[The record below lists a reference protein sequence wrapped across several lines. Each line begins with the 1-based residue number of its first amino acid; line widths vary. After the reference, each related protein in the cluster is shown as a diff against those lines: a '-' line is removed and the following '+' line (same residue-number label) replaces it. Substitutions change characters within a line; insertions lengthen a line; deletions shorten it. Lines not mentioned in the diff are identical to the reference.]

1 MATNPLYHTN
11 DSPNNSTQPT
21 KAVNRQGVS
30 VSRTHNTFDM
40 SYFHYKTQK
49 FGQYEPFFVMEGV
62 PGDVIPFSSSH
73 NVRALPMS
81 SPFLSSLKL
90 NKDYFL
96 VPNQAIQPNTWEYIF
111 RNPTQ
116 GDDVPEDAHNLF
128 PIGSGANSIIRTFLS
143 SLSGP
148 APDSSDGWI
157 RVLWSLLLSE
167 PFLSSGSLLYQL
179 GYKINFSFVYD
190 DDTISSF
197 DSAFDYFINGI
208 EFINIELDNGQTF
221 SSDDIGKYAVISLM
235 RFYGSRCFVE
245 ELSMSPGFSCPSLSS
260 FDSIFPDDSFI
271 SMDRVIAYQLSCA
284 QYYVNPNV
292 DFIYNAQLYRD
303 NIYSLWRKSFA
314 DEDGVTGTSQIL
326 TFPYN
331 GTIVSY
337 DYCSLAYYERAC
349 NYIIEGW
356 NDLTLPD
363 IVNIYDYINALFG
376 LRESLRFGD
385 YFTDSRTQ
393 PLAVGDNNV
402 PVVDGS
408 INVIDTSRSIIY
420 QRFRN
425 AVVKLGNNFGD
436 YLRGIFGTEP
446 SPDYH
451 IPKFIVHQDFD
462 VSGFEVSNTT
472 SESQGN
478 IVTNLNTQDDTY
490 VFEVSV
496 DMPCVILGISS
507 FTIPRAYMQTKDR
520 QFFHQNRFDMF
531 NPMLQYVGDQPVYNI
546 ERTQQTSEDIFGYQS
561 RYNEYKQRYSVV
573 SGGFTSVL
581 PAWTFVAD
589 SLFDPVVS
597 FDIAD
602 NQSPDFIRA
611 HDYEFNRFLSRI
623 PGYSLGTGFHFII
636 VYNNKCVA
644 NRPMEVNPNTL

>member
-1 MATNPLYHTN
+1 MATNPLYKNN
-11 DSPNNSTQPT
+11 DSPSNSTQPT
-21 KAVNRQGVS
+21 KAVNRQGVN
-30 VSRTHNTFDM
+30 VHRTHNTFDM
-40 SYFHYKTQK
+40 SYFHFKTQK
-49 FGQYEPFFVMEGV
+49 FGQYEPFFVMEAV
-62 PGDVIPFSSSH
+62 PGDVIPFSNSH

-96 VPNQAIQPNTWEYIF
+96 IPNQAIQPNTWEYIF

-116 GDDVPEDAHNLF
+116 GDDIPEDAHNVF
-128 PIGSGANSIIRTFLS
+128 PIFSNGSSILSSFLS
-143 SLSGP
+143 LIRNYSE
-148 APDSSDGWI
+148 DSSNSL
-157 RVLWSLLLSE
+157 VLWSLLSAEL
-167 PFLSSGSLLYQL
+167 FLSSGSLLYQL
-179 GYKINFSFVYD
+179 GCKFNIQFIDSDGSYF
-190 DDTISSF
+190 SF
-197 DSAFDYFINGI
+197 DSLFDKFVNSISYL
-208 EFINIELDNGQTF
+208 EIELEDGRVFN
-221 SSDDIGKYAVISLM
+221 SDDIGNYAVISLL
-235 RFYGSRCFVE
+235 RFYGSRAFINEIYVE
-245 ELSMSPGFSCPSLSS
+245 GFTSYDYHLIISNV
-260 FDSIFPDDSFI
+260 DSINL
-271 SMDRVIAYQLSCA
+271 DRLIAYQLSCA
-284 QYYVNPNV
+284 QFYVNPNV

-303 NIYSLWRKSFA
+303 NLYSLWVKAFS

-331 GTIVSY
+331 GMIIPY
-337 DYCSLAYYERAC
+337 DYCSRAYYQRVF
-349 NYIIEGW
+349 NYIVEGL
-356 NDLTLPD
+356 NDFTDLEFSL
-363 IVNIYDYINALFG
+363 VFDYLNAIFG

-393 PLAVGDNNV
+393 PLAVGENNI

-451 IPKFIVHQDFD
+451 IPKFIIHQDFD

-472 SESQGN
+472 SESQGS

-490 VFEVSV
+490 VFEVTV
-496 DMPCVILGISS
+496 DMPCVIIGISYFS
-507 FTIPRAYMQTKDR
+507 IPRAYMQTKDR
-520 QFFHQNRFDMF
+520 PFFHKNRFDMF
-531 NPMLQYVGDQPVYNI
+531 NPMLQYVGDQPVYNY
-546 ERTQQTSEDIFGYQS
+546 ERTSQTSEDIFGYQS

-597 FDIAD
+597 FDVIS
-602 NQSPDFIRA
+602 NQGPDFIRA

-623 PGYSLGTGFHFII
+623 PGYSLGTGFHFIV

>member
-1 MATNPLYHTN
+1 MASNPLYRTN
-11 DSPNNSTQPT
+11 DSPNNSTQPS
-21 KAVNRQGVS
+21 KAVNRQGVN
-30 VSRTHNTFDM
+30 VRRTHNTFDM
-40 SYFHYKTQK
+40 SYFHFKTQK

-62 PGDVIPFSSSH
+62 PGDVIPFSNSH

-116 GDDVPEDAHNLF
+116 GDDVPEDAHNVFPLF
-128 PIGSGANSIIRTFLS
+128 SNGSSVIGSFLDS
-143 SLSGP
+143 FSMSFHSGNFDK
-148 APDSSDGWI
+148 A
-157 RVLWSLLLSE
+157 LWCLLSLE
-167 PFLSSGSLLYQL
+167 LFLSSGSLLYQL
-179 GYKINFSFVYD
+179 GCKINVDLIAPDGSVL
-190 DDTISSF
+190 SF
-197 DSAFDYFINGI
+197 DQFFDRFINSI
-208 EFINIELDNGQTF
+208 SYISIELDDGRVFN
-221 SSDDIGKYAVISLM
+221 SDDIGKYAVLSLL
-235 RFYGSRCFVE
+235 RFYGSRVFIDEISVD
-245 ELSMSPGFSCPSLSS
+245 GFEDIS
-260 FDSIFPDDSFI
+260 FNSNFNTVRSINL
-271 SMDRVIAYQLSCA
+271 DRVMAYQLACS

-303 NIYSLWRKSFA
+303 NLYSLWVKAFS
-314 DEDGVTGTSQIL
+314 DEDGVTGTTQIF

-331 GTIVSY
+331 GMIVPY
-337 DYCSLAYYERAC
+337 DYCSRAYYQRAF
-349 NYIIEGW
+349 
-356 NDLTLPD
+356 
-363 IVNIYDYINALFG
+363 DYIVEGYSDFSVIELPLIFDYLNAIFG

-451 IPKFIVHQDFD
+451 IPKFIIHQDFD
-462 VSGFEVSNTT
+462 VKGFEVSNTT
-472 SESQGN
+472 SDSQGN

-507 FTIPRAYMQTKDR
+507 FSIPRAYMQTKDR
-520 QFFHQNRFDMF
+520 QFFHENRFDMF

-546 ERTQQTSEDIFGYQS
+546 ERTQKTNEDIFGYQS

-573 SGGFTSVL
+573 SGGFTSIL

-589 SLFDPVVS
+589 SLYDPVVS

-602 NQSPDFIRA
+602 NQSADFIRA

>member
-30 VSRTHNTFDM
+30 VRRTHNTFDM
-40 SYFHYKTQK
+40 SYFHFKTQK

-62 PGDVIPFSSSH
+62 PGDVIPFSNSH

-116 GDDVPEDAHNLF
+116 GDDVPEDAHNVF
-128 PIGSGANSIIRTFLS
+128 PISSGLKSLYQSFLS
-143 SLSGP
+143 SLFGP
-148 APDSSDGWI
+148 SISTAEGW
-157 RVLWSLLLSE
+157 VSLVWRFLLAE
-167 PFLSSGSLLYQL
+167 LFLSSGSLLYQL
-179 GYKINFSFVYD
+179 GFKLNLVFRSGGASI
-190 DDTISSF
+190 SF
-197 DSAFDYFINGI
+197 DEAFDSFISAI
-208 EFINIELDNGQTF
+208 DYIIIELDNGQVF
-221 SSDDIGKYAVISLM
+221 DSDVIGKYAVISLL
-235 RFYGSRCFVE
+235 RFYGSRCTITEISVD
-245 ELSMSPGFSCPSLSS
+245 SS
-260 FDSIFPDDSFI
+260 FERPYFVIPLI
-271 SMDRVIAYQLSCA
+271 SEEGLSVNMDRVISYQLACS

-303 NIYSLWRKSFA
+303 NLYSLWLNAFGV
-314 DEDGVTGTSQIL
+314 DDGVTGTSQIL

-331 GTIVSY
+331 GMIVPY
-337 DYCSLAYYERAC
+337 DYCSRAYYQRAFD
-349 NYIIEGW
+349 YVIE
-356 NDLTLPD
+356 NFSDLNLTE
-363 IVNIYDYINALFG
+363 IAYVYDYFNALFG
-376 LRESLRFGD
+376 FRESLRFGD

-451 IPKFIVHQDFD
+451 IPKFIIHQDFD
-462 VSGFEVSNTT
+462 VKGFEVSNTT
-472 SESQGN
+472 SDSQGN
-478 IVTNLNTQDDTY
+478 IVTNLDTQDDTY

-496 DMPCVILGISS
+496 DMPCIILGISS
-507 FTIPRAYMQTKDR
+507 FSIPRAYMQTKDR

-531 NPMLQYVGDQPVYNI
+531 NPMLQYVGDQPVYNL
-546 ERTQQTSEDIFGYQS
+546 ERTQQTDEDIFGYQS
-561 RYNEYKQRYSVV
+561 RYNEYKQRFSVV

-589 SLFDPVVS
+589 SLYDPVVS
-597 FDIAD
+597 FDIAY